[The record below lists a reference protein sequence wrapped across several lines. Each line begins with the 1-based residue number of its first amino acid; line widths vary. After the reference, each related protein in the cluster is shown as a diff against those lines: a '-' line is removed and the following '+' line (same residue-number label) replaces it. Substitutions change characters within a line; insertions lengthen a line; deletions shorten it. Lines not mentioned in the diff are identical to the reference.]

1 MKKVL
6 LTVLLAAT
14 GFGLYAQ
21 KLDKAKDLLGKKK
34 LTEAKTEIDGVLA
47 IEKNQGLSEP
57 YYQKT
62 KIYLAISKD
71 SSLKG
76 TAPDARDVA
85 FQSLKKYLE
94 IDSLKEKEAAK
105 RYLLLT
111 FEGNQPLIDIY
122 SGYSKDGA
130 SFYNAGNYNDALT
143 SFKKTLEVFDVLAQR
158 GVVPMK
164 LDTTTTLYAGISAEK
179 ASKPEEAAIYY
190 AKIAEAKAKSEGFV
204 EIYKWLADH
213 YRQKNDIATA
223 QKFSALGKSVY
234 PEDQFWTGFDLEML
248 SDKGT
253 KADLFKKYED
263 VIKENPDNHIFL
275 FNYAVELY
283 KEGYQEDVTKRPANS
298 KELINK
304 AGEMMKRTLEKKP
317 DYANAN
323 MVMGQILYNQ
333 GVDINTENKAIRPQ
347 GGARLTP
354 DQLKKKEE
362 LRQEVVKKFDEATPY
377 FEKVDEL
384 LDKQAKLKMEDKEI
398 LKNALDLLITI
409 NEEKTAQLETK
420 RNAAETAKKA
430 AEVKQYEAEIKKLQD
445 KTTVYT
451 EKFNNVDRK
460 H

>member
-34 LTEAKTEIDGVLA
+34 LTEAKNEIDGVLG
-47 IEKNQGLSEP
+47 IEKNQALSEP
-57 YYQKT
+57 YYQKS

-71 SSLKG
+71 STLKS
-76 TAPDARDVA
+76 TVPDARDVA
-85 FQSLKKYLE
+85 FASLKKYLE
-94 IDSLKEKEAAK
+94 VDSLKEKDDKK

-143 SFKKTLEVFDVLAQR
+143 NFKKTLEVFDVLAER
-158 GVVPMK
+158 GIVPMK

-179 ASKPEEAAIYY
+179 ASKPAEAAVYY

-223 QKFSALGKSVY
+223 QKFSALGKEVY

-253 KADLFKKYED
+253 KAELFKKYED

-283 KEGYQEDVTKRPANS
+283 KEGYQEDVSKRPANS

-304 AGEMMKRTLEKKP
+304 AAEMMKRTLEKKP

-347 GGARLTP
+347 GGTKLTP
-354 DQLKKKEE
+354 DQLKKKDE

-384 LDKQAKLKMEDKEI
+384 LDSQAKLKMEDKEI

-420 RNAAETAKKA
+420 RNAADTQKKT
-430 AEVKQYEAEIKKLQD
+430 AEVKQYEADIKKLQD
-445 KTTVYT
+445 KTAIYT
-451 EKFNNVDRK
+451 DKFNNVDRK

>member
-6 LTVLLAAT
+6 LIVLLAAT
-14 GFGLYAQ
+14 GSGLYAQ

-47 IEKNQGLSEP
+47 VEKNQTLSEP
-57 YYQKT
+57 YFQKA

-71 SSLKG
+71 STLK
-76 TAPDARDVA
+76 ASVPDAREAA
-85 FQSLKKYLE
+85 FQAIKKYLE
-94 IDSLKEKEAAK
+94 IESKEKDEKK
-105 RYLLLT
+105 RYLLMT
-111 FEGNQPLIDIY
+111 FEGNQPLIDVY

-130 SFYNAGNYNDALT
+130 TFYNAGNYNEALNN
-143 SFKKTLEVFDVLAQR
+143 FKKTLDVFDVLAER
-158 GVVPMK
+158 GIVPMK

-179 ASKPEEAAIYY
+179 ASKPDEAAVYY

-204 EIYKWLADH
+204 EIYKWLAAH
-213 YRQKNDIATA
+213 YREKNDIATA
-223 QKFSALGKSVY
+223 QKFSALGKEVY
-234 PEDQFWTGFDLEML
+234 PQDSFWTGFDLEML
-248 SDKGT
+248 SDKGS
-253 KADLFKKYED
+253 KADLFKKYEE

-298 KELINK
+298 KDLIAK
-304 AGEMMKRTLEKKP
+304 AAEMMKRTLEKKP

-347 GGARLTP
+347 GGTKLTP

-384 LDKQAKLKMEDKEI
+384 LDKQGKLKMEDKEI

-409 NEEKTAQLETK
+409 NEEKTSQLETK
-420 RNAAETAKKA
+420 RNAAETKKA
-430 AEVKQYEAEIKKLQD
+430 TAEMKQYDADIKKLQE
-445 KTTVYT
+445 KTTLYT